1 MTKRRDLVRILESYG
16 FRPDKGAGHERF
28 KHSDGR
34 WVMVPRHREIAEP
47 TFKAILRQADIRLW
61 R

>member
-16 FRPDKGAGHERF
+16 FHPDKGAKHEKF
-28 KHSDGR
+28 EHADGR
-34 WVMVPRHREIAEP
+34 WVMVPRHREIPNQMA
-47 TFKAILRQADIRLW
+47 KIILREAGLGVW